1 MVLWRVF
8 AGLRI
13 ISCKK
18 NGIIRCSAILK
29 CISADLRIISNKRNQ
44 FIRSPTILKCLSTKP
59 RIIQFQTKLIY
70 THSCD
75 STTSSFLLSVFF
87 SEKNRQRITNGCST
101 RFFAHLMP
109 QWRIRRCTTLHNV
122 VQVMRISG
130 SLSSISSIRI
140 TVLNDTKKYHAS
152 FTGMSIYILQS

>member
-1 MVLWRVF
+1 MGTEKPLCFIRKIKIL
-8 AGLRI
+8 LRLFEDPRT
-13 ISCKK
+13 ISCKR
-18 NGIIRCSAILK
+18 NGIIRCSA
-29 CISADLRIISNKRNQ
+29 
-44 FIRSPTILKCLSTKP
+44 ILKCLSTKP

-109 QWRIRRCTTLHNV
+109 QWRIRRCTALHNV

-152 FTGMSIYILQS
+152 FTGMSIHILQS